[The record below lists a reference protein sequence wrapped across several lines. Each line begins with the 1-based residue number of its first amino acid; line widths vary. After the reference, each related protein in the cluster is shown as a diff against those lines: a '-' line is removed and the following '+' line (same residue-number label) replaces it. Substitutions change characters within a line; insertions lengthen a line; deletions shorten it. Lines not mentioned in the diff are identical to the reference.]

1 MALSLTEQHTISYDG
16 LFIAKL
22 RMALLAES
30 EAIMVED
37 SDDAHNGTPVYVA
50 RMSFAQQVIGN
61 PQGMAE
67 RAAQLAAVTAAHTDP
82 DEMGDSA
89 YVQMAKDVML
99 PLANYNP
106 HYVVHEP
113 EGQIIG

>member
-1 MALSLTEQHTISYDG
+1 MALTLAEQHTISYDG

-22 RMALLAES
+22 RMALLAEA

-37 SDDAHNGTPVYVA
+37 SDDAHNGTPAYVA
-50 RMSFAQQVIGN
+50 RFGFASQVISN
-61 PQGMAE
+61 PQNMSE

-82 DEMGDSA
+82 DEMGDTA
-89 YVQMAKDVML
+89 YVQMAKDVVL

-106 HYVVHEP
+106 HYVVQEP

>member
-1 MALSLTEQHTISYDG
+1 MALTLEEQHTISYDG

-22 RMALLAES
+22 RMALLAEA

-37 SDDAHNGTPVYVA
+37 SDDAHGNTPVYVA
-50 RMSFAQQVIGN
+50 KFNFAQQVIGN
-61 PQGMAE
+61 PQNMAE

-82 DEMGDSA
+82 DEMGDAA

-99 PLANYNP
+99 PIAGYNP
-106 HYVVHEP
+106 HHIVP
-113 EGQIIG
+113 SEGQIVE